1 MMSPEASVD
10 KRVLSSLRIKH
21 RELAVRPLYR
31 EDLGRGMIGTLLAKP
46 PVAAVP
52 KPPTQ
57 PNPPLRVD
65 HAVVVV
71 SLGIPDLLRAPIRR
85 RLHELVARR
94 MARPE
99 RFRCVC
105 IAHRSHKVRGR
116 MLDWIEDRDHV
127 GTVLG

>member
-10 KRVLSSLRIKH
+10 KRVLSSLRIEH

-31 EDLGRGMIGTLLAKP
+31 EDLGRGMIGTRLAKGRVVGVAKPRSESDPPLPGDHAGRATSLGTPGRPPP
-46 PVAAVP
+46 PVRR
-52 KPPTQ
+52 
-57 PNPPLRVD
+57 PL
-65 HAVVVV
+65 HA
-71 SLGIPDLLRAPIRR
+71 
-85 RLHELVARR
+85 LVARR
-94 MARPE
+94 MAVPE

-116 MLDWIEDRDHV
+116 MLDWIEDRDDV

>member
-10 KRVLSSLRIKH
+10 KRVLSSLGVEH
-21 RELAVRPLYR
+21 GELAVRPLYR
-31 EDLGRGMIGTLLAKP
+31 EDLGRGMIGTLLAKGRVVG
-46 PVAAVP
+46 VA
-52 KPPTQ
+52 KPRSEPDS
-57 PNPPLRVD
+57 PLPVD
-65 HAVVVV
+65 HAVVVI

-99 RFRCVC
+99 RFRRVC

-116 MLDWIEDRDHV
+116 MLDWIEDRDDV
-127 GTVLG
+127 GAVLG